1 MILLNPK
8 NHTRAYPDA
17 ISKEIMVKTIDFF
30 ERKGK
35 RNLKA
40 DYRDRIWYDD
50 FLEFQKDNQIFYNL
64 LTPQAYG
71 DGQTRWDTYR
81 NCEFNEIL
89 GFYGLVYWY
98 TWQVTILGL
107 GPLWMSHNEAIKKR
121 TAQLLKDGAIF
132 GFGLSEREHGADIY
146 TTDMTLSGDGQGG
159 YKARGGKYYIG
170 NGNKAA
176 ILSTFGR
183 MAGTDNEYVFFAAQP
198 GHEKFELVKNV
209 VDSQMY
215 VAEYALHDY
224 PVGEAD
230 IIARGPHAWD
240 SALNTVNVGKYNLGW
255 ASVGIC
261 THALYESINHAANR
275 RLYKMFVTD
284 FPHVRQIFVDAYAR
298 LVAMKLFAQRA
309 SDYFR
314 SANADDR
321 RYLLYNPIVKMK
333 VTVQGENI
341 IDMLWNVIA
350 AKGFENE
357 MYFSS
362 AASDI
367 RGLPKLEGTAHVNM
381 ALIVKFM
388 ANYFFNPKAYP
399 ETPKRGDAACDS
411 FLWDQGP
418 TRGLGQIQFHDF
430 RPVLAK
436 WEHLP
441 NVKIFSE
448 QVKVLERFLSQA
460 TPSKDQAR
468 DTDFLL
474 SLGEI
479 FTLVPYGQ
487 LILEAAAHE
496 GLEEALIDQI
506 FDCFVR
512 DFSKFAME
520 LYQKPSSTDQQMDL
534 CMKMIRRPNVDM
546 ARFGTIWAEHVYALE
561 GLYEM
566 ND

>member
-30 ERKGK
+30 EQKGK
-35 RNLKA
+35 KKLKE
-40 DYRDRIWYDD
+40 DYRNHVWYED
-50 FLEFQKDNQIFYNL
+50 FLEFQKQNEVFYKL
-64 LTPQAYG
+64 LTPRAHG
-71 DGQTRWDTYR
+71 DGSTRWDTYR

-98 TWQVTILGL
+98 AWQVSILGL
-107 GPLWMSHNEAIKKR
+107 GPLWMSKNPAIKER
-121 TAQLLKDGAIF
+121 TAKLLKQGAIF

-146 TTDMTLSGDGQGG
+146 TTDMTLSPDGQGG

-183 MAGTDNEYVFFAAQP
+183 MAGTENEYVFFAADSQ
-198 GHEKFELVKNV
+198 HKNYELVKNV

-215 VAEYALHDY
+215 VSEYALHDY
-224 PVGEAD
+224 PVSEAD

-284 FPHVRQIFVDAYAR
+284 FPHVKQIFVDAYAR
-298 LVAMKLFAQRA
+298 LVAMKLFAGRA

-357 MYFSS
+357 TYFSA

-399 ETPKRGDAACDS
+399 EVPKRDDDACDT

-430 RPVLAK
+430 RPVFAK

-441 NVKIFSE
+441 NVKLFME
-448 QVKVLERFLSQA
+448 QVKVLEQFLSKA

-487 LILEAAAHE
+487 LILEAAKIE
-496 GLEEALIDQI
+496 GVEEVLVDQI

-546 ARFGTIWAEHVYALE
+546 NRFGTVWAEHVYALE